1 MLWEVDIYPRPGQPN
16 LALAVFRRSIVRL
29 LLRDFSGGWDDYEA
43 RLNVSVNDL
52 AMAAVRDLI
61 ARPDEEFERAAA
73 RVLEKNRELYR
84 RLA

>member
-1 MLWEVDIYPRPGQPN
+1 MLFRSANLESQLGEV
-16 LALAVFRRSIVRL
+16 A
-29 LLRDFSGGWDDYEA
+29 A